1 MDSSGPG
8 RCAAIRTDCFFCLS
22 GITARLVCVAELLAD
37 QIAKASR
44 ENKLIKCSFAME
56 GVRNSSR
63 REIGP
68 A

>member
-1 MDSSGPG
+1 MKIVNTP
-8 RCAAIRTDCFFCLS
+8 LMLP
-22 GITARLVCVAELLAD
+22 RLLCSEAQQVQLLN
-37 QIAKASR
+37 IKESR
-44 ENKLIKCSFAME
+44 DNKLIKFSFAME